1 MEETTST
8 ASARQESPRQES
20 VNINLFAEKT
30 LQKAASAVLVLGII
44 VAVLGLLMGIS
55 EILDGNSFSIVL
67 ILCGVSVVLILS
79 LLIYSGIKVFADMS
93 VTLKE
98 INAKL
103 K

>member
-8 ASARQESPRQES
+8 ASARQESE
-20 VNINLFAEKT
+20 NNNHIAEKT
-30 LQKAASAVLVLGII
+30 LLKAASAVLVIGII

-55 EILDGNSFSIVL
+55 EILNGNSFSIVL

>member
-1 MEETTST
+1 MEEKTTGEAPAVMET
-8 ASARQESPRQES
+8 AK
-20 VNINLFAEKT
+20 INLFAEKT
-30 LQKAASAVLVLGII
+30 LKKAASAVLALGII
-44 VAVLGLLMGIS
+44 VAALGLIIGCGQ
-55 EILDGNSFSIVL
+55 ILLGNGGLFSIAI
-67 ILCGVSVVLILS
+67 ILCGVSVLILA

>member
-8 ASARQESPRQES
+8 ASARQES

-30 LQKAASAVLVLGII
+30 LQKAASAVLVLGIV

-55 EILDGNSFSIVL
+55 EILNGNSFSIVL
-67 ILCGVSVVLILS
+67 ILCGVSVLILS

>member
-8 ASARQESPRQES
+8 ASARQET

-55 EILDGNSFSIVL
+55 EILNGNSFSIVL
-67 ILCGVSVVLILS
+67 ILCGVSVLILS
-79 LLIYSGIKVFADMS
+79 LLIYSGFKVFADMS

>member
-8 ASARQESPRQES
+8 ASARQES

-55 EILDGNSFSIVL
+55 EILNGNSFSIVL
-67 ILCGVSVVLILS
+67 ILCGVSVLTLS

>member
-8 ASARQESPRQES
+8 ASARQEN
-20 VNINLFAEKT
+20 VKINLFAEKT
-30 LQKAASAVLVLGII
+30 LEMAASAVLVLGII

-55 EILDGNSFSIVL
+55 EILNGNSFSIVL
-67 ILCGVSVVLILS
+67 ILCGVSVLILS
-79 LLIYSGIKVFADMS
+79 LLIYSVMKVFADMS

>member
-1 MEETTST
+1 MEEKTTGEAPVVLET
-8 ASARQESPRQES
+8 AK
-20 VNINLFAEKT
+20 INLFAEKT
-30 LQKAASAVLVLGII
+30 LKKAASAVLALGII
-44 VAVLGLLMGIS
+44 VAALGLLFGGGQ
-55 EILDGNSFSIVL
+55 ILLGNGGLFSIAI
-67 ILCGVSVVLILS
+67 ILCGVSVLILA

>member
-8 ASARQESPRQES
+8 ASARQES

-30 LQKAASAVLVLGII
+30 LQKAASAVLFLGII

-55 EILDGNSFSIVL
+55 EILNGNSFSIVL
-67 ILCGVSVVLILS
+67 ILCGVSVLILS

>member
-8 ASARQESPRQES
+8 ASARQET

-55 EILDGNSFSIVL
+55 EILNGNSFSIVL
-67 ILCGVSVVLILS
+67 ILCGVSVLILS

>member
-8 ASARQESPRQES
+8 ASARQES

-55 EILDGNSFSIVL
+55 EILNGNSFSIVL
-67 ILCGVSVVLILS
+67 ILCGVSVLILS

>member
-8 ASARQESPRQES
+8 ASARQES

-30 LQKAASAVLVLGII
+30 LQNAASAVLVLGII
-44 VAVLGLLMGIS
+44 VAVLGLIMGIS
-55 EILDGNSFSIVL
+55 EILNGNSFSIVL
-67 ILCGVSVVLILS
+67 ILCGVSVLILS

-98 INAKL
+98 INARL

>member
-1 MEETTST
+1 MEETTSK
-8 ASARQESPRQES
+8 ASARQES

-30 LQKAASAVLVLGII
+30 LRNAASAVLVLGII
-44 VAVLGLLMGIS
+44 VAVFGLLFGIS
-55 EILDGNSFSIVL
+55 EIINGNSFSMVL
-67 ILCGVSVVLILS
+67 ILCGVSVLILA

>member
-1 MEETTST
+1 MEETTSK
-8 ASARQESPRQES
+8 ASARQES

-30 LQKAASAVLVLGII
+30 LQKAASAVLALGVS
-44 VAVLGLLMGIS
+44 VAVLGLIFGIS
-55 EILDGNSFSIVL
+55 EILNGNSFSMVL
-67 ILCGVSVVLILS
+67 ILCSVSVLILS

>member
-8 ASARQESPRQES
+8 ASARQES

-30 LQKAASAVLVLGII
+30 LQKAASAVLGLGII

-55 EILDGNSFSIVL
+55 EILNGNSFSIVL
-67 ILCGVSVVLILS
+67 ILCGVSVLILS

>member
-8 ASARQESPRQES
+8 ASARQES

-55 EILDGNSFSIVL
+55 EILNGNSFSIVF
-67 ILCGVSVVLILS
+67 ILCGVSVLILS

>member
-1 MEETTST
+1 MEESTST
-8 ASARQESPRQES
+8 ASARQES

-55 EILDGNSFSIVL
+55 EILNGNSFSIVL
-67 ILCGVSVVLILS
+67 ILCGVSVLILS

>member
-8 ASARQESPRQES
+8 ASARQES

-44 VAVLGLLMGIS
+44 VAVLCLLMGIS
-55 EILDGNSFSIVL
+55 EILNGNSFSIVL
-67 ILCGVSVVLILS
+67 ILCGVSVLILS

>member
-8 ASARQESPRQES
+8 AFARQES

-55 EILDGNSFSIVL
+55 EILNGNSFSIVL
-67 ILCGVSVVLILS
+67 ILCGVSVLILS

>member
-8 ASARQESPRQES
+8 ASARQENPRQES

-55 EILDGNSFSIVL
+55 EILNGNSFSIVL
-67 ILCGVSVVLILS
+67 ILCGVSVLILS

>member
-8 ASARQESPRQES
+8 AFARQES

-55 EILDGNSFSIVL
+55 EILNGNSFSIVL

>member
-8 ASARQESPRQES
+8 ASARQET
-20 VNINLFAEKT
+20 VKINLFAEKT
-30 LQKAASAVLVLGII
+30 LEMAASAVLGLGIS
-44 VAVLGLLMGIS
+44 VAVLGLLIGLGQ
-55 EILDGNSFSIVL
+55 ILFGNGDSVSIVL
-67 ILCGVSVVLILS
+67 ILCGVSVLILS
-79 LLIYSGIKVFADMS
+79 LLIYSGMKVFADMS

>member
-8 ASARQESPRQES
+8 ASARQES

-30 LQKAASAVLVLGII
+30 LQKAASAVLVLGIV

-55 EILDGNSFSIVL
+55 EILNGNSFSIVL

>member
-1 MEETTST
+1 
-8 ASARQESPRQES
+8 
-20 VNINLFAEKT
+20 
-30 LQKAASAVLVLGII
+30 
-44 VAVLGLLMGIS
+44 MGIS
-55 EILDGNSFSIVL
+55 EILNGNSFSIVL
-67 ILCGVSVVLILS
+67 ILCGVSVLILS

>member
-8 ASARQESPRQES
+8 AFARQES

-44 VAVLGLLMGIS
+44 VAVLGILMGIS
-55 EILDGNSFSIVL
+55 EILNGNSFSIVL
-67 ILCGVSVVLILS
+67 ILCGVSVLILS

>member
-8 ASARQESPRQES
+8 ASARQES

-55 EILDGNSFSIVL
+55 EILNGNSFSIVL
-67 ILCGVSVVLILS
+67 ILCGVSVLVLS

>member
-8 ASARQESPRQES
+8 ASARQKT
-20 VNINLFAEKT
+20 VKINLFAEKT
-30 LQKAASAVLVLGII
+30 LEMAASAVLVLGMI
-44 VAVLGLLMGIS
+44 VAVLGLLMGLGQ
-55 EILDGNSFSIVL
+55 ILFGNGDSFSIVF
-67 ILCGVSVVLILS
+67 ILCGVSVLILS
-79 LLIYSGIKVFADMS
+79 LLIYSGMKVFADMS

>member
-8 ASARQESPRQES
+8 ASTRQES

-55 EILDGNSFSIVL
+55 EILNGNSFSIVL
-67 ILCGVSVVLILS
+67 ILCGVSVLILS
-79 LLIYSGIKVFADMS
+79 LLIYSVMKVFADMS

>member
-8 ASARQESPRQES
+8 ASARQES

-30 LQKAASAVLVLGII
+30 LQKAASAVLILGII

-55 EILDGNSFSIVL
+55 EILNGNSFSIVL
-67 ILCGVSVVLILS
+67 ILCGVSVLILS

>member
-8 ASARQESPRQES
+8 ASARQES

-30 LQKAASAVLVLGII
+30 LQKSASAVLVLGII
-44 VAVLGLLMGIS
+44 VAVLGILMGIS
-55 EILDGNSFSIVL
+55 EILNGNSFSIVL
-67 ILCGVSVVLILS
+67 ILCGVSVLILS

>member
-8 ASARQESPRQES
+8 ASARQES

-55 EILDGNSFSIVL
+55 EILNGNSFSIVL
-67 ILCGVSVVLILS
+67 ILCGISVLILS